1 MSLNIKNPETE
12 RLARELAA
20 VTQESVTAAVTVA
33 VRERLERL
41 QGGDEGRR
49 QQIVDTVMKIAADAG
64 PRWREPYRSTSHGD
78 LLYDDQGLP
87 R

>member
-20 VTQESVTAAVTVA
+20 VTHESVTTAITTA

-41 QGGDEGRR
+41 QGRDEERR
-49 QQIVDTVMKIAADAG
+49 RRVVDSLMAIAEDAG
-64 PRWREPYRSTSHGD
+64 PRWREPYRSTGHGT
-78 LLYDDQGLP
+78 LLYDERGLP